1 MGGGRQAWCPRCDEL
16 RAARP
21 GSSCT
26 VCGRRLLAVPPA
38 RPGQPQPGRG
48 DRAARR
54 LRALAPAAAAAGV
67 ALLVLFV
74 VASAFAAGR
83 LTRTTPSA
91 PAAAPATTTP
101 GFLDEGPETGRREF
115 GWETRDSELTVELRS
130 VTVGTGFSRLELH
143 VDGVR
148 RGREIS
154 ALEGLRIRDA
164 DGRDLLLGGEVAR
177 IATAASRPAPGG
189 GIDTEV
195 VLERPLDPQAV
206 ATVQLRGLA
215 VARGVQERIGGT
227 LVDQELRRRADDN
240 LDDTPWLA
248 TRRGCP
254 GCQLQVAC
262 EDCTG
267 VRVTGWAYR
276 RGRVMI
282 AVEALDRV
290 EQTALNPSRR
300 RVLVTD
306 DGGLSELPAWIDGS
320 GGSAVISVAADLLAA
335 VRYGEPDDD
344 EPMSF
349 NVVLQAQA
357 EEVVRGTWTIDAAV
371 R

>member
-1 MGGGRQAWCPRCDEL
+1 MGGGRQAWCPRCDEV

-21 GSSCT
+21 GAACT
-26 VCGRRLLAVPPA
+26 VCGRQLLAVPPA
-38 RPGQPQPGRG
+38 RPGQPLPGRG
-48 DRAARR
+48 QRVARR
-54 LRALAPAAAAAGV
+54 LRALAPAAAAVGV
-67 ALLVLFV
+67 ACLVLLV

-91 PAAAPATTTP
+91 PAAATATTA
-101 GFLDEGPETGRREF
+101 FLDEGPETGRRDF
-115 GWETRDSELTVELRS
+115 GWEDRASELTVELRS
-130 VTVGTGFSRLELH
+130 LTVGTGFSRLELH

-164 DGRDLLLGGEVAR
+164 EGRDLLLGGQVAR

-195 VLERPLDPQAV
+195 VLDRPLDVQDVAV
-206 ATVQLRGLA
+206 VELRGLT
-215 VARGVQERIGGT
+215 VARGVRERIGGT
-227 LVDQELRRRADDN
+227 LTDRELADRADDSR
-240 LDDTPWLA
+240 DDTPWLA

-254 GCQLQVAC
+254 GCQLRVAC
-262 EDCTG
+262 EDCTS
-267 VRVTGWAYR
+267 VRVAGSAYR
-276 RGRVMI
+276 RGRVLI
-282 AVEALDRV
+282 AVEALDQV
-290 EQTALNPSRR
+290 EHTALNPSRR

-306 DGGLSELPAWIDGS
+306 GGGLSELPAWIDGS

-335 VRYGEPDDD
+335 TRYGDPDDQ
-344 EPMSF
+344 EPMVF
-349 NVVLQAQA
+349 NVVIQAQA
-357 EEVVRGTWTIDAAV
+357 EEAVRGTWAITSAV